1 MPPQP
6 IEPNSVFLN
15 ISYDEE
21 FRSLYVAYVVGLT
34 QLGLIPHLA
43 SEIPGGAR
51 RLDRILALIKRCLYS
66 IHDLSRVEV
75 SDGPPAV
82 PRFNMPLELGMA
94 IAWAELNPDLHT
106 WFVWESEPYR
116 IQRSTSDLNGT
127 DANIHQGTVQ
137 GLLSGLR
144 SSFWRENAPSVQEM
158 LGVHGYV
165 EAILALVILPKAGTR
180 DLYTN
185 GVFAELRMVC
195 ASLSQLQR
203 FRQKPQP

>member
-6 IEPNSVFLN
+6 IEPNAVFLN
-15 ISYDEE
+15 IPYDEE

-34 QLGLIPHLA
+34 QLGLVPHLA
-43 SEIPGGAR
+43 SEIPGGSR
-51 RLDRILALIKRCLYS
+51 RLDRILALIKRCRYS

-75 SDGPPAV
+75 SGGPPEA
-82 PRFNMPLELGMA
+82 PRFNMPLKLGMT
-94 IAWAELNPDLHT
+94 IAWAEMNPDLHT

-144 SSFWRENAPSVQEM
+144 SSFWRESAPSVQEM
-158 LGVHGYV
+158 LRVHGYV
-165 EAILALVILPKAGTR
+165 EAILALDIPPKAGKG
-180 DLYTN
+180 DPYAN
-185 GVFAELRMVC
+185 GVFAELRMVG
-195 ASLSQLQR
+195 ASLSRLQR
-203 FRQKPQP
+203 FRQAPPT